1 MYSWGK
7 NSVKHINTVNDIG
20 QKLSQK
26 IISRLIYDAG
36 VLNTGGLR
44 TAEMQHDIFIA
55 GNSECDGYEK
65 KSYHQ
70 SGLAIDF
77 VPYVNGTFTWN
88 NGLAFLT
95 NAKTIFECWDEM
107 VAAGENQ
114 DYYLH
119 WGGYW
124 GDQDLDGDQLLEIT
138 DKLGWDMAHFE
149 FRKEPQANQ
158 LDISI

>member
-7 NSVKHINTVNDIG
+7 RSAKYINTVNDIG
-20 QKLSQK
+20 QKLAQK
-26 IISRLIYDAG
+26 IISRVIYDLS

-44 TAEMQHDIFIA
+44 TAEMQYDIFIA
-55 GNSECDGYEK
+55 GNSGCDGYKK

-77 VPYVNGTFTWN
+77 VPYIDGKNTWK

-124 GDQDLDGDQLLEIT
+124 GDKDLDGDNLLEIT

-149 FRKEPQANQ
+149 FRSVPQANQ
-158 LDISI
+158 LDISV

>member
-1 MYSWGK
+1 MYRWGK
-7 NSVKHINTVNDIG
+7 SSVKYINTVNDIL
-20 QKLSQK
+20 QILAHR
-26 IISRLIYDAG
+26 IISRVIYDLS

-44 TAEMQHDIFIA
+44 TAEMQHDIFLT
-55 GNSECDGYEK
+55 GNSECDGYKK

-77 VPYVNGTFTWN
+77 VPYIDGKNTWS

-114 DYYLH
+114 GYYLH

-124 GDQDLDGDQLLEIT
+124 GDKDLDGDQLLEIT

-149 FRKEPQANQ
+149 FRKTAQANQ
-158 LDISI
+158 LKISV